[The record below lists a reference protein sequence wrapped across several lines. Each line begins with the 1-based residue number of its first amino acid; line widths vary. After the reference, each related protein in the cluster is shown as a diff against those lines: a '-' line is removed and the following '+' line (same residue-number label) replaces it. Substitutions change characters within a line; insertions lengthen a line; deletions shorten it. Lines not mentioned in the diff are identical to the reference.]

1 MMNLHNDQV
10 KYGCSCACLDNSG
23 IRLCWDIFN
32 KLLLQLR
39 WSYSHSMFNSFP
51 LITGKMDS
59 TNCSVPNVWMFIAQL
74 IGHCFANAETR
85 GLFLE
90 SPGKLL
96 SAFNNFSNIKTKLS
110 VNEAKLTE
118 LCYYSTGFRFK
129 IGLRPEKFPGL
140 SRKGP

>member
-1 MMNLHNDQV
+1 
-10 KYGCSCACLDNSG
+10 
-23 IRLCWDIFN
+23 
-32 KLLLQLR
+32 
-39 WSYSHSMFNSFP
+39 MFNSFP

-59 TNCSVPNVWMFIAQL
+59 TNCSVPNVWMFIA
-74 IGHCFANAETR
+74 NEETR

-118 LCYYSTGFRFK
+118 LCYYSTGFGFK